1 MSNIIL
7 PAAMLG
13 ASQAL
18 RSKGETFYRDGI
30 PLEKGAV
37 LTEKRIRKN
46 LKLYQQYMEL
56 FISYPDLYLELIKPI
71 GSKFKLK
78 FFQVMFLRACLRYGR
93 VLTIAPRAAGK
104 SFICILALYLI
115 CIFRPGSHVF
125 QCAPGKAQGAKI
137 SNQKIHQLWDIFP
150 LLKDE
155 IIGGGNFGNDYVRL
169 TFKNGSLFDVMT
181 PLNSTRGNRA
191 TCGILDEFRDHDAD
205 DINEIIL
212 PLLNVDRPMVN
223 GDMNPEEPQQVQLW
237 ITSASEKNTF
247 CYDKTVELF
256 EQQIINPSKTFVW
269 GFDYR
274 IPVLTGLLSKD
285 YLTELKMSPT
295 FNELG
300 FAKEYMSRFV
310 GGSAEAWF
318 DYEKLARARKLINPE
333 TSEKVREGIES
344 FYIISVDVARLGCQ
358 TVATVLKVFPNVTEG
373 YKINLVNIFILGK
386 TMEEKVFD
394 HQVIE
399 LKRLM
404 AAFNPREVVIDING
418 LGVAFADT
426 MIKETPDPQNG
437 VVWPAYGFFNRDEYL
452 PLQPRGCSKI
462 LYGIKANSQ
471 INSDMHSAL
480 YAKIYSGHMKFLI
493 SEQNARSKL
502 LATRKGQRMS
512 PEAKAARLM
521 PHELTSVLI
530 SEIMNLK
537 IKPTGVNNQIAV
549 EQINERMLKDKFSAL
564 EMGVWR
570 IVQLE
575 NEAMSRRRNRGLSGG
590 KGGALAFGTS
600 RGGGVSSRSD
610 RFSHMV
616 NRNRLK
622 GGGARG

>member
-1 MSNIIL
+1 MKIQSNLIGDYE
-7 PAAMLG
+7 PYGSEVA
-13 ASQAL
+13 
-18 RSKGETFYRDGI
+18 
-30 PLEKGAV
+30 
-37 LTEKRIRKN
+37 N
-46 LKLYQQYMEL
+46 LAKYYE
-56 FISYPDLYLELIKPI
+56 
-71 GSKFKLK
+71 
-78 FFQVMFLRACLRYGR
+78 
-93 VLTIAPRAAGK
+93 
-104 SFICILALYLI
+104 
-115 CIFRPGSHVF
+115 
-125 QCAPGKAQGAKI
+125 GAKI
-137 SNQKIHQLWDIFP
+137 SNQKIHQLWDIFL

-223 GDMNPEEPQQVQLW
+223 GDKNPEEPQQIQLW

-256 EQQIINPSKTFVW
+256 EQQIINPSATFVW

-310 GGSAEAWF
+310 GGSADAWF
-318 DYEKLARARKLINPE
+318 DYEKLSRARKLVNPE

-358 TVATVLKVFPNVTEG
+358 TVATVLKVFPNINDG

-386 TMEEKVFD
+386 TQEEKVFD

-399 LKRLM
+399 LKRLI
-404 AAFNPREVVIDING
+404 AAFNPKEVVIDING

-426 MIKETPDPQNG
+426 MIKETYDPETQ
-437 VVWPAYGFFNRDEYL
+437 VTWPAYGFFNRDEYL
-452 PLQPRGCSKI
+452 PIQQRGCIKI

-480 YAKIYSGHMKFLI
+480 YSKIYSGHMKFLI
-493 SEQNARSKL
+493 SEQAARTKL

-512 PEAKAARLM
+512 PEAKTARLM
-521 PHELTSVLI
+521 PHELTSILI

-549 EQINERMLKDKFSAL
+549 EQINARMLKDKFSAL
-564 EMGVWR
+564 EMGVYR
-570 IVQLE
+570 VVQME

-590 KGGALAFGTS
+590 SRVGLTFTS
-600 RGGGVSSRSD
+600 AGRSNGMANRIGHRGGGVGR
-610 RFSHMV
+610 
-616 NRNRLK
+616 
-622 GGGARG
+622 